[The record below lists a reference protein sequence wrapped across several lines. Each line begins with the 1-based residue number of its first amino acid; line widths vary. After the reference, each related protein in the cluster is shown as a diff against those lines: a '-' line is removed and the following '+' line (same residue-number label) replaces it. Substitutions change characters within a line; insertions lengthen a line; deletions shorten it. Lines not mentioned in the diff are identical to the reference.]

1 MYALFWYTTLCK
13 SCYLVSLAYGSR
25 QNVVSR
31 FEALSEVTAA
41 GIAAFASDDV
51 NRKVCCC
58 EQVISVLHAYC
69 LDEIRWCLSAFCQ
82 HLAVE
87 VYSTHEQSLRKH
99 VYSVVVVCDVF
110 FYNAYCFLTECV
122 VWSRCVFVV
131 GDDAAIQLLAFLLY
145 ESIEEK
151 STCNQSYTENYVG
164 MLVNQS
170 KTT

>member
-1 MYALFWYTTLCK
+1 MRKDIYTITTCQFHTFPH
-13 SCYLVSLAYGSR
+13 LVSLAYGSR

-110 FYNAYCFLTECV
+110 FTMPTAFSRNALYGADACLSSVITLRYSS
-122 VWSRCVFVV
+122 SRFCC
-131 GDDAAIQLLAFLLY
+131 
-145 ESIEEK
+145 
-151 STCNQSYTENYVG
+151 TNR
-164 MLVNQS
+164 
-170 KTT
+170 